1 MHARAR
7 DLHSDG
13 GEEHGFFYDTY
24 CMYLLLTPIISPD
37 SCRIAESRFE
47 ESRVRRVMRAAGAV
61 EQENSVNIL
70 AAGLSGSRRARQ
82 PATTWMDRAVATRGR
97 STMQQREG
105 HEGVCVCVCVRC
117 VCMRRGGF
125 LPAEAAVVRSEKQA
139 AKRCS
144 LWEAAWYPM
153 LGTLYILCVRPTGNT
168 V

>member
-24 CMYLLLTPIISPD
+24 CMCLLLTPIISPD
-37 SCRIAESRFE
+37 SCRIAESTRFE
-47 ESRVRRVMRAAGAV
+47 ESRVRRVMRTARPADGCAAGTV
-61 EQENSVNIL
+61 EQGNSVNIL
-70 AAGLSGSRRARQ
+70 AAGLSGSRRAHQ

-105 HEGVCVCVCVRC
+105 VCVRVCVRC

-125 LPAEAAVVRSEKQA
+125 LPAEAAVVSGK
-139 AKRCS
+139 
-144 LWEAAWYPM
+144 LP
-153 LGTLYILCVRPTGNT
+153 GTQCWAHYTTYFVCYQRAIPSN
-168 V
+168 